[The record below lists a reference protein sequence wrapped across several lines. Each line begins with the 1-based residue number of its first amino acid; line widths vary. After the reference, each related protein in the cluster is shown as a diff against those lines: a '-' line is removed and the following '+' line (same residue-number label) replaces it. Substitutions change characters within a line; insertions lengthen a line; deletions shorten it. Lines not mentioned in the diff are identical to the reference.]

1 MVYAQL
7 KRFRTFIVDDSPLFL
22 SWLESTLA
30 DTEDFEVVG
39 QAATG
44 AEAIA
49 QALELEPNVLIT
61 DFFLPDMDGLEV
73 AIALRSRLP
82 ALYVIITSTHST
94 EVYAALEVSTQTAPY
109 LPKVDLTASSLRD
122 LLSRAAEQ

>member
-7 KRFRTFIVDDSPLFL
+7 KRFRTFIVDDSPFFL

-94 EVYAALEVSTQTAPY
+94 EVYTALEVSTQTAPY

>member
-22 SWLESTLA
+22 SWLETTLA
-30 DTEDFEVVG
+30 ETEDFEVVG

-44 AEAIA
+44 ADAIA
-49 QALELEPNVLIT
+49 QAIEIEPNVLIT

-82 ALYVIITSTHST
+82 DLHVIITSAHST
-94 EVYAALEVSTQTAPY
+94 EVYAALEASTQTAPY
-109 LPKVDLTASSLRD
+109 LPKVELTASALRD